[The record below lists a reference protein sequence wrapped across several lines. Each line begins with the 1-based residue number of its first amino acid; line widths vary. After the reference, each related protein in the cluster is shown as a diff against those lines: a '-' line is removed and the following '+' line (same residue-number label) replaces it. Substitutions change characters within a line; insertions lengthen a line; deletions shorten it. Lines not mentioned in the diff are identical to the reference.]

1 MFQTL
6 AGNGGL
12 CVMPGTPENPAVAG
26 LLIGNCRPKPVTRHR
41 AELHQKRTFADG
53 LDPSTMASYHDRSA
67 GFIITY

>member
-1 MFQTL
+1 MLSNTNTWKDFATDYR
-6 AGNGGL
+6 ASGL
-12 CVMPGTPENPAVAG
+12 VR
-26 LLIGNCRPKPVTRHR
+26 RPKPVTRHR